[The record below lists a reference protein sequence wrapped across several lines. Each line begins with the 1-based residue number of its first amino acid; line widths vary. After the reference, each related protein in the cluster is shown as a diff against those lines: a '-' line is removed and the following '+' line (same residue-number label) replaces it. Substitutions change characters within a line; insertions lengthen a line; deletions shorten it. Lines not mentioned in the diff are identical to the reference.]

1 MNSKIEQSITE
12 FDEGNYENALNLLE
26 DIEVEGREFKLAM
39 MLKYTCLMSLN
50 RYDESLAIINSLIES
65 DPYDVDFWISKAK
78 CHYFS
83 HNKKSAKKAVSEAER
98 LIDESDIRQL
108 VKIAQVSNLIGNKRQ
123 ALKYCDMALEIDE
136 TSLDALRE
144 KSLVASS
151 LKDSELMNECADGLI
166 DLCGDD
172 TLLLVL
178 PLLLRLFS
186 GNYAGCLD
194 LLNNADFDDDHVE
207 MVKIGVYNQ
216 MCEDLNVQIAMSSPV
231 LMDVG
236 EALELLFKYHYEGVS
251 CGNFKGVLY
260 SVVTE
265 A

>member
-1 MNSKIEQSITE
+1 MNSKIEESIKE
-12 FDEGNYENALNLLE
+12 FDDGNYENALNLLE
-26 DIEVEGREFKLAM
+26 GIEVDGRELKLLM
-39 MLKYTCLMSLN
+39 MIRYTCLMSLN
-50 RYDESLAIINSLIES
+50 RYDESLEIINSLIES

-78 CHYFS
+78 CHYFA

-108 VKIAQVSNLIGNKRQ
+108 VNMAQINNLIGNKGQ

-166 DLCGDD
+166 EICGDD
-172 TLLLVL
+172 TLSLVL
-178 PLLLRLFS
+178 PLMLRLFS
-186 GNYAGCLD
+186 GNYKGCLD
-194 LLNNADFDDDHVE
+194 LVDNADFDENHVE
-207 MVKIGVYNQ
+207 MIKIGVYNQ
-216 MCEDLNVQIAMSSPV
+216 MCEDLDVQIALSSPLV
-231 LMDVG
+231 MDVG
-236 EALELLFKYHYEGVS
+236 EALELLFKYHYDGVS

-260 SVVTE
+260 SVVKE
-265 A
+265 D